1 MKTLARYLK
10 PYWLFA
16 VLAPLFMVVEVIC
29 DLSQPTLLAR
39 IVDEGIA
46 RGDFS
51 LVLKTGILMLIVALI
66 GAVGGIGCT
75 VFASY
80 ASQNFGADLRQDL
93 FRKVL
98 SFSISNV
105 NRFHTSSLITRLTN
119 DVTQLQNLVMML
131 LRIVVRA
138 PLLFVGGIVMAV
150 SINAKLSSVLIFLIP
165 PIVLL
170 FVWLTR
176 KGNPLFRKIQE
187 STDEVNRVVREN
199 LMGVRVVR
207 AFRREEYENEN
218 FRKANESLRRSIIN
232 AFSLIVFAL
241 PLFIFIVNMG
251 MIAVLW
257 FGGVLVRNNQ
267 MEIGSIMAY
276 TNYLMQI
283 MFSLMMI
290 GNILNFIVRASA
302 SAKRVLE
309 VLNEKP
315 AIEEADNALALPN
328 VEGSVSFENVEFRYF
343 ENTDPVLSGV
353 NFSVKPGS
361 LVAVLGETGSGKSTL
376 MNLIPRLIDPERGRV
391 EVDELDVRTVKLKD
405 LRGHISAVPQETVLF
420 SGTIKEN
427 LKWGR
432 EDATDDEIVEAAKI
446 AQIHDFIISLP
457 EGYDSRVERGGRN
470 FSGGQKQRLSIA
482 RALVK
487 KPKVLILDDCTSSVD
502 PITEKRILDG
512 LKRYTKGCTTF
523 IITQKIPTALL
534 ADKILVLHEGKVAG
548 FGTHKELLE
557 HCKPYREIYES
568 QFGNGVMN
576 DA

>member
-1 MKTLARYLK
+1 MRTLVGYLK

-46 RGDFS
+46 RGDLS
-51 LVLKTGILMLIVALI
+51 MVLKTGTLMFVVALI

-75 VFASY
+75 IFASY
-80 ASQNFGADLRQDL
+80 ASQNFGADLRKDL
-93 FRKVL
+93 FKKVM
-98 SFSISNV
+98 SFSVSNV

-150 SINAKLSSVLIFLIP
+150 SINARLSSILLFLIP
-165 PIVLL
+165 PIILL

-176 KGNPLFRKIQE
+176 KGSPLFRKIQE

-199 LMGVRVVR
+199 LMGIRVVR
-207 AFRREEYENEN
+207 AFRREEHENEN
-218 FRKANESLRRSIIN
+218 FRRANESLRRSIID

-251 MIAVLW
+251 MIGVLW
-257 FGGVLVRNNQ
+257 FGGILVKNNQ

-290 GNILNFIVRASA
+290 GNILNFIVRAGA

-315 AIEEADNALALPN
+315 AIEETESALALSS
-328 VEGSVSFENVEFRYF
+328 VKGEVSFEDVEFGYF
-343 ENTDPVLSGV
+343 EEAEPVLSDV
-353 NFSVKPGS
+353 NFSVEPGE
-361 LVAVLGETGSGKSTL
+361 VIAVLGETGSGKTTL
-376 MNLIPRLIDPERGRV
+376 MNLIPRLIDPDRGCV
-391 EVDELDVRTVKLKD
+391 KVDETDVKIVKLKD
-405 LRGHISAVPQETVLF
+405 LRKHISVVPQETILF
-420 SGTIKEN
+420 SGTVKEN

-432 EDATDDEIVEAAKI
+432 EDATDEEIIEAAKI
-446 AQIHDFIISLP
+446 AQIHDFIASLP

-487 KPKVLILDDCTSSVD
+487 KPRILILDDCTSSVD
-502 PITEKRILDG
+502 PITEKRILEG

-534 ADKILVLHEGKVAG
+534 ADRILVLHEGKIAG
-548 FGTHKELLE
+548 FGVHEELLKN
-557 HCKPYREIYES
+557 CRPYQEIYES
-568 QFGNGVMN
+568 QFGNGVVN

>member
-80 ASQNFGADLRQDL
+80 ASQNFGADLRRDL

-176 KGNPLFRKIQE
+176 KGNPLFERFKRAPTRSTE
-187 STDEVNRVVREN
+187 S
-199 LMGVRVVR
+199 
-207 AFRREEYENEN
+207 
-218 FRKANESLRRSIIN
+218 
-232 AFSLIVFAL
+232 
-241 PLFIFIVNMG
+241 
-251 MIAVLW
+251 
-257 FGGVLVRNNQ
+257 
-267 MEIGSIMAY
+267 
-276 TNYLMQI
+276 
-283 MFSLMMI
+283 
-290 GNILNFIVRASA
+290 
-302 SAKRVLE
+302 
-309 VLNEKP
+309 
-315 AIEEADNALALPN
+315 
-328 VEGSVSFENVEFRYF
+328 
-343 ENTDPVLSGV
+343 
-353 NFSVKPGS
+353 
-361 LVAVLGETGSGKSTL
+361 
-376 MNLIPRLIDPERGRV
+376 
-391 EVDELDVRTVKLKD
+391 
-405 LRGHISAVPQETVLF
+405 
-420 SGTIKEN
+420 
-427 LKWGR
+427 
-432 EDATDDEIVEAAKI
+432 
-446 AQIHDFIISLP
+446 
-457 EGYDSRVERGGRN
+457 
-470 FSGGQKQRLSIA
+470 
-482 RALVK
+482 
-487 KPKVLILDDCTSSVD
+487 
-502 PITEKRILDG
+502 
-512 LKRYTKGCTTF
+512 
-523 IITQKIPTALL
+523 
-534 ADKILVLHEGKVAG
+534 
-548 FGTHKELLE
+548 
-557 HCKPYREIYES
+557 
-568 QFGNGVMN
+568 
-576 DA
+576 

>member
-80 ASQNFGADLRQDL
+80 ASQNFGADLRRDL

-150 SINAKLSSVLIFLIP
+150 SINVKLSSVLIFLIP

-170 FVWLTR
+170 FVWLTK

-199 LMGVRVVR
+199 LLGVRVVR

-218 FRKANESLRRSIIN
+218 FRKANESLRRSIIS

-353 NFSVKPGS
+353 NFSVEPGS
-361 LVAVLGETGSGKSTL
+361 LVAVLGETGSGKTTL
-376 MNLIPRLIDPERGRV
+376 MSLIPRLIDPERGRV

-405 LRGHISAVPQETVLF
+405 LRSHISVVPQETVLF

-457 EGYDSRVERGGRN
+457 EGYDSRVERGGEKLLGRSETETFHSPCSCKKTKGTDTRRLHE
-470 FSGGQKQRLSIA
+470 FSGS
-482 RALVK
+482 
-487 KPKVLILDDCTSSVD
+487 
-502 PITEKRILDG
+502 
-512 LKRYTKGCTTF
+512 
-523 IITQKIPTALL
+523 
-534 ADKILVLHEGKVAG
+534 H
-548 FGTHKELLE
+548 
-557 HCKPYREIYES
+557 
-568 QFGNGVMN
+568 N
-576 DA
+576 